1 MRRDAQLKAVEEGC
15 NRTRSTTATFDDSS
29 DVRSGETWVIA
40 A

>member
-1 MRRDAQLKAVEEGC
+1 MQSNEKNHCDLGDG
-15 NRTRSTTATFDDSS
+15 NSS